1 MPNDRYNAAEAEAR
15 WQKVWDE
22 RGIFATS
29 NDDPRR
35 KYYVLEMFPYPSG
48 RIHMGHVR
56 NYAMGD
62 VVARVKRAMGFNVLH
77 PMGWDAFGMPAENAA
92 MERKVH
98 PKTWTYQNIDAMRKQ
113 LKSMGLSLDW
123 SREIATCDPAYY
135 RHQQKMFLDFYEK
148 KLVEREKRKVNWDP
162 VDQTVL
168 ANEQVIDGRGW
179 RSGAVVEQREMSQW
193 VFKITKYSQE
203 LLDALDTLDRWPEKV
218 RLMQKNWIG
227 RSEGLLVR
235 FALDQKTTPNG
246 ESELEIFTT
255 RPDTLMGA
263 SFMAVAPDH
272 PLAKAASAKNP
283 ALAEFIIEC
292 KRHGTAQAEID
303 TAEKLGFDTGIR
315 AVHPF
320 DPSWRLPV
328 YVANFILMEYGTGG
342 IFGCPAHDQ
351 RDLEFAQKYGLPV
364 LEVLRPAGAVDPTP
378 EEEKEF
384 AASFRTH
391 PYLIRMIGEFNG
403 QPAREI
409 KYFKITTKAYDVG
422 SEEKSENFQ
431 YTRPV
436 PGAPSL
442 VKGIKPAIDA
452 AINIAEEKGLGRR
465 QVNFRL
471 RDWGISRQ
479 RYWGCPIPV
488 IHCGACGVVPVPEK
502 DLPVTLPDDVTFDQ
516 PGNPLERH
524 PTWKHVA
531 CPQCGGPARRETDT
545 MDTFVDSSWY
555 FERFTDP
562 WIKTAPT
569 DRPMVDAWMPVD
581 QYIGGIEHAI
591 LHLLYSRF
599 FTRAMRATGHVG
611 LDEPFAGL
619 FTQGMVVHETYQR
632 ADGDWVSPAE
642 VKIEADGDTRRAS
655 LIATGEAVTIGAI
668 EKMSKSKRNTVDPD
682 DIIATYGADVAR
694 WFMLSDSPPER
705 DVNWTEQGVQGAWR
719 FAQRLWR
726 LAGEA
731 AEVAQSAPAARPAQF
746 SPPALKLRKAT
757 HRALARVGDDIEKL
771 HFNVCVAH
779 IYEFANTLRTVIGE
793 IGSELGS
800 DEGTVSAPDLCWAI
814 REAVNVLVQLF
825 HPMMPHLAEECWA
838 ALGHQSLVAQAAWPQ
853 VERDLLIED
862 TITLPVQINGKKR
875 ADVTVAR
882 NAGNAEIEAAVLALD
897 AVKSALDGKTLK
909 KVIIV
914 PQRIV
919 NVVA

>member
-1 MPNDRYNAAEAEAR
+1 MPIERYNAAEAEAR

-22 RGIFATS
+22 RGIFATP
-29 NDDPRR
+29 NRDLGK

-56 NYAMGD
+56 NYTMGD
-62 VVARVKRAMGFNVLH
+62 VVARVKRAMGFSVLH

-92 MERKVH
+92 IERKVH
-98 PKTWTYQNIDAMRKQ
+98 PKQWTYDNIAAMKKQ

-135 RHQQKMFLDFYEK
+135 KHQQEMFLDFLRAG
-148 KLVEREKRKVNWDP
+148 LVERKKSKVNWDP

-179 RSGAVVEQREMSQW
+179 RSGALVEQRELTQW
-193 VFKITKYSQE
+193 FFAITKFAQP
-203 LLDALDTLDRWPEKV
+203 LLDALDMLDRWPEKV

-235 FALDQKTTPNG
+235 FALDPKTTPNG
-246 ESELEIFTT
+246 ENELEIFTT
-255 RPDTLMGA
+255 RADTLFGA
-263 SFMAVAPDH
+263 KFMALSPDH
-272 PLAKAASAKNP
+272 PLAQAAAKKNP
-283 ALAEFIIEC
+283 ALAEFIAEC
-292 KRHGTAQAEID
+292 KRHGTAQEIID
-303 TAEKLGFDTGIR
+303 KAEKLGFDTGIK

-320 DPSWRLPV
+320 DPNWKLPV
-328 YVANFILMEYGTGG
+328 YVANFILMEYGTGA

-351 RDLEFAQKYGLPV
+351 RDLDFVNKYGLGNTPV
-364 LEVLRPAGAVDPTP
+364 VCPPDVDPKNFVITDT
-378 EEEKEF
+378 
-384 AASFRTH
+384 A
-391 PYLIRMIGEFNG
+391 YDGDGRMINSRFLNG
-403 QPAREI
+403 M
-409 KYFKITTKAYDVG
+409 T
-422 SEEKSENFQ
+422 
-431 YTRPV
+431 
-436 PGAPSL
+436 
-442 VKGIKPAIDA
+442 
-452 AINIAEEKGLGRR
+452 IAEAKEEVARRLENETRGNSPVAQR

-488 IHCGACGVVPVPEK
+488 IHCAACGVVPVPEK
-502 DLPVTLPDDVTFDQ
+502 DLPVTLPEDVSFDR
-516 PGNPLERH
+516 PGNPLDHH
-524 PTWKHVA
+524 PTWKNVA
-531 CPQCGGPARRETDT
+531 CPKCGGAARRETDT

-599 FTRAMRATGHVG
+599 FTRAMKETGHVG

-619 FTQGMVVHETYQR
+619 FTQGMVVHETFR
-632 ADGDWVSPAE
+632 RKNGEWAAPAE
-642 VKIEADGDTRRAS
+642 VKVEANGDGRRAS
-655 LIATGEAVTIGAI
+655 LIATGEEVEIGPI

-682 DIIATYGADVAR
+682 DIIEAYGADVAR

-705 DVNWTEQGVQGAWR
+705 DVEWTERGVQGAAR
-719 FAQRLWR
+719 FMQRLWR
-726 LAGEA
+726 LVAEGGEIA
-731 AEVAQSAPAARPAQF
+731 RSAPSERPPNF
-746 SPPALKLRKAT
+746 SPAALALRKAA
-757 HRALARVGDDIEKL
+757 HKALANVTGDVEKL

-779 IYEFANTLRTVIGE
+779 IYEFANTLNEVIGDAD
-793 IGSELGS
+793 SEDG
-800 DEGTVSAPDLCWAI
+800 VAAPDFTWAM
-814 REAVNVLVQLF
+814 REAVDILVQLF
-825 HPMMPHLAEECWA
+825 APMMPHLAEECWA
-838 ALGHQSLVAQAAWPQ
+838 ALGHDTLVAQAPWTS
-853 VERDLLIED
+853 VERHLLVED
-862 TITLPVQINGKKR
+862 TLTLPVQINGKKR
-875 ADVTVAR
+875 AEVTVPR
-882 NAGNAEIEAAVLALD
+882 NAANAEIETAVLALD
-897 AVKSALDGKTLK
+897 AVKKALDGKPPR